1 MESLSREFEVF
12 SNPLDVLEE
21 LVNANEWPFDR
32 ASDSELIAEV
42 SGRWCDYHLCFV
54 WQPEVAAILFSCHFD
69 HKVPAT
75 KRRDVHELLAAVNER
90 LWLGHFDL
98 TRDEGMPMFRHTI
111 PLRGAPSVT
120 VEQLEDVVDTAVV
133 ECDHFYPALQLVLWS
148 GQNVTDALRAAMME
162 TVGEA

>member
-1 MESLSREFEVF
+1 MVSLSSPCEAQH
-12 SNPLDVLEE
+12 NPLDVLEE
-21 LVNANEWPFDR
+21 LINANDWPFDR
-32 ASDSELIAEV
+32 ASEQELIAEG

-54 WQPEVAAILFSCHFD
+54 WQPEVAAVLFSCHFD
-69 HKVPAT
+69 HRVPQG

-98 TRDEGMPMFRHTI
+98 AKEEGVPMFRHTI
-111 PLRGAPSVT
+111 PLRGAPVVA

-133 ECDHFYPALQLVLWS
+133 ECDSFYPALQLVIWS
-148 GQNVTDALRAAMME
+148 GQSVADAMQAAMME